1 MNQTQKRLNI
11 IKLAISIT
19 DLETIQLQILKLT
32 PMKSDSKIQEILT
45 LLQAESY
52 AQAQALITDYIET
65 APEEIHQRSAKTPAT
80 PTISEEDQ
88 AIIDEFQLF
97 VTPRDKETAEILE
110 IDINDYATSE
120 PKITKNNGSVDYDA
134 LLNLDADDV
143 LSDNINIDISHK
155 HKKEDVE
162 DVFFNPQTDEE
173 SIDFIFDDHVPKD
186 TFFDE
191 ADMESTK
198 KKENKKETP
207 EDDLLSVDKSQIL
220 RGTTNIN
227 KIERKTEESIL
238 EEKDIFNTPIAEE
251 KEAPLSYKAM
261 PHISQKLISMKKQY
275 PPIQKSYEKFDTVEA
290 LLTKIAQEGYTE
302 SEMEDMIKYIGKLIE
317 NAKYTEASQLLLV
330 CGATESKFAQFML
343 ARELYKGSVLT
354 KNIQESFTLMNT
366 LATDDYPEALCDL
379 GQFYENG
386 IGTSQDLMKAEGL
399 YKEALNLGIK
409 RAKKHYTRLKKL
421 NRGVFKG
428 K

>member
-65 APEEIHQRSAKTPAT
+65 PPEEIHQRSAKTPAT
-80 PTISEEDQ
+80 PTISDEDQ

-120 PKITKNNGSVDYDA
+120 PKITKNSGSVDYDA

-143 LSDNINIDISHK
+143 LSDNINIDISRSN
-155 HKKEDVE
+155 KKEDAE
-162 DVFFNPQTDEE
+162 DVFFNAQAEE
-173 SIDFIFDDHVPKD
+173 SVDFIFDDHVPKD

-191 ADMESTK
+191 EHKEPTVT
-198 KKENKKETP
+198 KENKKETKT
-207 EDDLLSVDKSQIL
+207 DDLLSVDTSQIL
-220 RGTTNIN
+220 QGTTNIN
-227 KIERKTEESIL
+227 KIERKTEETIL

-251 KEAPLSYKAM
+251 NESPLSYKAM

-275 PPIQKSYEKFDTVEA
+275 PPIQKTYERFDTVEA

>member
-45 LLQAESY
+45 LLQSESY
-52 AQAQALITDYIET
+52 GQAQALITDYIET

-80 PTISEEDQ
+80 HEISEEDQ

-97 VTPRDKETAEILE
+97 VTPKDKETAEILE
-110 IDINDYATSE
+110 IDINDYASKE
-120 PKITKNNGSVDYDA
+120 PKITKNQGSVDYDA
-134 LLNLDADDV
+134 LLNLDANDV
-143 LSDNINIDISHK
+143 LSDNIDIDISHSD
-155 HKKEDVE
+155 KKEKVE
-162 DVFFNPQTDEE
+162 DVFFNPPAEE
-173 SIDFIFDDHVPKD
+173 SVDFLFDDHVPKD
-186 TFFDE
+186 TFFDVDQKE
-191 ADMESTK
+191 ESTPK
-198 KKENKKETP
+198 SGQKDHLDE
-207 EDDLLSVDKSQIL
+207 LLSVEKTQVL
-220 RGTTNIN
+220 QGTT
-227 KIERKTEESIL
+227 KIHKIQRKTEETIL
-238 EEKDIFNTPIAEE
+238 EEKDIFNTPIVEE
-251 KEAPLSYKAM
+251 QESTLSYKAM

-275 PPIQKSYEKFDTVEA
+275 PPIQKTYERFDTVEA
-290 LLTKIAQEGYTE
+290 LLTKIAQDGYTE
-302 SEMEDMIKYIGKLIE
+302 TEMEEMIEYVGKLIE

-343 ARELYKGSVLT
+343 ARELFKGSVLT

-399 YKEALNLGIK
+399 YKESLNLGIK
-409 RAKKHYTRLKKL
+409 RAKKHYSRLKKL
-421 NRGVFKG
+421 NRGVFKS
-428 K
+428 

>member
-19 DLETIQLQILKLT
+19 DMETIQLQILKLA

-52 AQAQALITDYIET
+52 AQAQALITDYIKT
-65 APEEIHQRSAKTPAT
+65 VPELIHQRSATTPE
-80 PTISEEDQ
+80 ISKEDQ

-97 VTPRDKETAEILE
+97 VTSKEKDTDEILE
-110 IDINDYATSE
+110 IDINDYAVKE
-120 PKITKNNGSVDYDA
+120 PKITKNKESVDYDA
-134 LLNLDADDV
+134 LLNLDVDDV
-143 LSDNINIDISHK
+143 LNDNIDIDMSHK
-155 HKKEDVE
+155 NKKNDVE
-162 DVFFNPQTDEE
+162 DIFFNVQVEEE
-173 SIDFIFDDHVPKD
+173 SVDFIFDDHVPKD

-191 ADMESTK
+191 EEKEPAEDKSTK
-198 KKENKKETP
+198 KNHIDE
-207 EDDLLSVDKSQIL
+207 LLSVEKRQIL
-220 RGTTNIN
+220 KDTTTVNKREQKTEKTNI
-227 KIERKTEESIL
+227 EENN
-238 EEKDIFNTPIAEE
+238 IFTTSDNEE
-251 KEAPLSYKAM
+251 KENTLSYKAM

-275 PPIQKSYEKFDTVEA
+275 PPIQKTYERFDTVEA

-302 SEMEDMIKYIGKLIE
+302 TEIEDMVKYIGKLIE
-317 NAKYTEASQLLLV
+317 KTKYTEASQLLLV
-330 CGATESKFAQFML
+330 CSATESKFAQFML

-366 LATDDYPEALCDL
+366 LATEDYPEALCDL

-399 YKEALNLGIK
+399 YKEALDLGIK
-409 RAKKHYTRLKKL
+409 RAKKHYTRLKKR
-421 NRGVFKG
+421 NRGGFKG
-428 K
+428 

>member
-52 AQAQALITDYIET
+52 AQAQALITNYIET
-65 APEEIHQRSAKTPAT
+65 PPEEIHQRIAKTPTT
-80 PTISEEDQ
+80 PEISEEDQ

-97 VTPRDKETAEILE
+97 VTPKEKDTDEILK
-110 IDINDYATSE
+110 IDINDYAAKE
-120 PKITKNNGSVDYDA
+120 PKITKNKDSVDYDA

-143 LSDNINIDISHK
+143 LNDNIDIDISYK
-155 HKKEDVE
+155 NKKKDEEDI
-162 DVFFNPQTDEE
+162 FFNTQVEEE
-173 SIDFIFDDHVPKD
+173 SVDFIFDDNVPKD
-186 TFFDE
+186 TFFNEEREPEEDKRTNKDYIDE
-191 ADMESTK
+191 
-198 KKENKKETP
+198 
-207 EDDLLSVDKSQIL
+207 LLSVEKTQIL
-220 RGTTNIN
+220 KDTTNVN
-227 KIERKTEESIL
+227 KIERETEKINVEENDIFTTYDN
-238 EEKDIFNTPIAEE
+238 EEKDNT
-251 KEAPLSYKAM
+251 LSYKAM

-275 PPIQKSYEKFDTVEA
+275 PPIQKTYERFDTVEA

-302 SEMEDMIKYIGKLIE
+302 TEMEDMVKYIGKLIE
-317 NAKYTEASQLLLV
+317 KAKYTEASQLLLV

-366 LATDDYPEALCDL
+366 LATEDYPEALCDL

-399 YKEALNLGIK
+399 YKEALDLGIK

-421 NRGVFKG
+421 NRGGFKG
-428 K
+428 

>member
-19 DLETIQLQILKLT
+19 DLETIQLQILKLS

-45 LLQAESY
+45 LLQSESY
-52 AQAQALITDYIET
+52 GQAQALITDYIET

-80 PTISEEDQ
+80 PEISDEDQ

-97 VTPRDKETAEILE
+97 VTPKDKETAEILE
-110 IDINDYATSE
+110 IDINDYASKE
-120 PKITKNNGSVDYDA
+120 PKITKAQGSVDYDA

-143 LSDNINIDISHK
+143 LSNNIDIDISHST
-155 HKKEDVE
+155 KKEEVE
-162 DVFFNPQTDEE
+162 DVFFNAQAEE
-173 SIDFIFDDHVPKD
+173 SVDFLFDDHVPKD
-186 TFFDE
+186 TFFDAE
-191 ADMESTK
+191 QKEETETK
-198 KKENKKETP
+198 TSEKDPTDE
-207 EDDLLSVDKSQIL
+207 LLSVEKTQVL
-220 RGTTNIN
+220 QGTT
-227 KIERKTEESIL
+227 KIHKIQRKTEESIL

-251 KEAPLSYKAM
+251 QENSLSYKAM

-275 PPIQKSYEKFDTVEA
+275 PPIQKTYEKFDTVEA
-290 LLTKIAQEGYTE
+290 LLTKIAQDGYTE
-302 SEMEDMIKYIGKLIE
+302 TEMEEMLTYIEKLIK

-354 KNIQESFTLMNT
+354 KNVEESFTLMNT
-366 LATDDYPEALCDL
+366 LATEDYPEALCDL

-409 RAKKHYTRLKKL
+409 RAKKHYSRLKKI
-421 NRGVFKG
+421 NRGVFKS
-428 K
+428 